1 MERIQSAIKKA
12 RANRQGSGPPPPAPA
27 TAARALHTAGHPAE
41 NIADAWQDI
50 AMFKPSVRALK
61 DNRVF
66 TMKAGGDA
74 APFDMMRT
82 RVFQQM
88 RSNNWRRLAVVSPG
102 KSCGKTTVSANLA
115 FSLARQPD
123 LNLALIELDMRR
135 PSLARTLGLH
145 TGEEQFSR
153 ALEDRD
159 PAFQHMLRYGHN
171 LAFAFNRSAAPNSE
185 ELLQSSHAREVF
197 SDLERVLE
205 LSMMIFDMPP
215 MLSSGEMMGFAD
227 QVDCVLLVA
236 AAELTTLEEIDM
248 CERNLSEA
256 TNLLGV
262 VLNKCRYADL
272 AGGYG

>member
-1 MERIQSAIKKA
+1 MERIQSAINKA
-12 RANRQGSGPPPPAPA
+12 RANRQGGGAPPPQAAAP
-27 TAARALHTAGHPAE
+27 RAPQTGGGGADIIAE
-41 NIADAWQDI
+41 AWQDI

-66 TMKAGGDA
+66 TLKAGGDA

-102 KSCGKTTVSANLA
+102 KACGKTTLSANLA

-135 PSLARTLGLH
+135 PSLARTLGLQA
-145 TGEEQFSR
+145 GNEQFSR

-171 LAFAFNRSAAPNSE
+171 LAFAFNRSPAPSME
-185 ELLQSSHAREVF
+185 ELLQSSHATEVF
-197 SDLERVLE
+197 NDLERVLD
-205 LSMMIFDMPP
+205 LSLMIFDMPP

-236 AAELTTLEEIDM
+236 AAELTTLEEIDL
-248 CERNLSEA
+248 CERNLSEV

>member
-12 RANRQGSGPPPPAPA
+12 RANRQGGGAPPPATA
-27 TAARALHTAGHPAE
+27 TAPRALHTAGRNADS
-41 NIADAWQDI
+41 IAAAWHEI
-50 AMFKPSVRALK
+50 AMFKPSLRALK

-66 TMKAGGDA
+66 TVKAGDDA
-74 APFDMMRT
+74 APFDMMRA

-88 RSNNWRRLAVVSPG
+88 RSNDWRRLAVVSPG
-102 KSCGKTTVSANLA
+102 EACGKTTLSANLA

-123 LNLALIELDMRR
+123 LNLALIELDMHR
-135 PSLARTLGLH
+135 PSLARTLGLPA
-145 TGEEQFSR
+145 GDEQFSR
-153 ALEDRD
+153 TLEDRS

-171 LAFAFNRSAAPNSE
+171 LAFAFNRSAAPNTE
-185 ELLQSSHAREVF
+185 ELLQTSHAAEVF
-197 SDLERVLE
+197 SDLERALD
-205 LSMMIFDMPP
+205 LSLMIFDMPP
-215 MLSSGEMMGFAD
+215 MLSNGEMMGFAD

-236 AAELTTLEEIDM
+236 AAERTTLDEIDM
-248 CERNLSEA
+248 CERNLSEV